1 MLSDSQ
7 SDVDR
12 VYAEGRWEALCAN
25 VALYPHVVGIE
36 NFDRH
41 AESLRDVEVAFSTW
55 GMPELVDAHLDRMP
69 SLRALFYAAGSVQSF
84 ARPFLARDIAVVSA
98 WAANAVPVA
107 EFALG
112 QVLLACKGYFRNE
125 RACRDAEL
133 RHAGTA
139 FKGAGVFGETVGLI
153 GVGMIGRALCRLLK
167 PFNLKVIG
175 HDPYLEPAVAEAL
188 GIEWVDLPDVFS
200 RAYVVSNHLPNI
212 PSTRGLLDGSLFARM
227 RSDATFINT
236 GRGAQVVERDLIA
249 VLAVRPD
256 LTALLDVTW
265 PEPPE
270 KESPLYALP
279 NVSLSAH
286 IAGSIN
292 DEVVR
297 MADYVLEEYGRW
309 DRGEDLLYAVSP
321 DMLETMA

>member
-153 GVGMIGRALCRLLK
+153 GVGKVGRALCRLL
-167 PFNLKVIG
+167 
-175 HDPYLEPAVAEAL
+175 EPAVAGAL
-188 GIEWVDLPDVFS
+188 GIELVDLPDVFP
-200 RAYVVSNHLPNI
+200 RAYVVSNHLPDI
-212 PSTRGLLDGSLFARM
+212 QSRVA
-227 RSDATFINT
+227 
-236 GRGAQVVERDLIA
+236 
-249 VLAVRPD
+249 
-256 LTALLDVTW
+256 
-265 PEPPE
+265 
-270 KESPLYALP
+270 Y
-279 NVSLSAH
+279 
-286 IAGSIN
+286 
-292 DEVVR
+292 
-297 MADYVLEEYGRW
+297 
-309 DRGEDLLYAVSP
+309 
-321 DMLETMA
+321 